1 MTIKNTQTPT
11 FVKLHL
17 ELERQPHHCPSC
29 GTLTTKVHD
38 YRQQKIRHIQ
48 IFGLETKTFY

>member
-1 MTIKNTQTPT
+1 M
-11 FVKLHL
+11 
-17 ELERQPHHCPSC
+17 ERQPHHCPSC